1 MPHGR
6 RRRFTDL
13 VQSFGIV
20 FSPEQ
25 AVIVQETLRG
35 YEETKEVFVITYPQ
49 TGGTHTFPAGTTMV
63 DFYEGKIVFADGSED
78 DLPNN
83 LKSLDEAW
91 MQSFFIETDQ
101 TINVSMEDER
111 NFYQVIQ
118 GDYLGLTY
126 QQFQRIYIK
135 TTQDTN
141 IQLWA
146 TTHSDAMLSK
156 LKADSARAAAI
167 YRRLT
172 GALDLSVLKTLTTSF
187 TMNYELAGVWVHF
200 DAVVTLTVQLIR
212 ISTLGDDYKT
222 VMRSIDLVAG
232 QDIYIEFAKGE
243 GRIRSGD
250 FIQLSIGASP
260 GRFAYCDITTEDV

>member
-6 RRRFTDL
+6 RRRFTEL

-25 AVIVQETLRG
+25 ALIVEETLRE
-35 YEETKEVFVITYPQ
+35 YEESKEVFVITYPQ
-49 TGGTHTFPAGTTMV
+49 TGGTHTFPAGTTMI
-63 DFYEGKIVFADGSED
+63 DFYEGKIVFADNSED

-83 LKSLDEAW
+83 LKSLDEPW

-126 QQFQRIYIK
+126 QQFQRVYIK

-146 TTHSDAMLSK
+146 TTHPDAMLSK
-156 LKADSARAAAI
+156 LKADSARAAGI

-172 GALDLSVLKTLTTSF
+172 GALDLSTAQTLTTSF
-187 TMNYELAGVWVHF
+187 TANYELAGVWVHF
-200 DAVVTLTVQLIR
+200 DAAVTLTVQLIR
-212 ISTLGDDYKT
+212 ISALGANYQT
-222 VMRSIDLVAG
+222 VMRSVDVVAG
-232 QDIYIEFAKGE
+232 QDVYIEFAKGE
-243 GRIRSGD
+243 GRIKSGD
-250 FIQLSIGASP
+250 FTQLSIGASA
-260 GRFAYCDITTEDV
+260 GEIAYCDITTEDV